1 MFKFPGQPF
10 LSGSNGV
17 FSLWS
22 GCTKRKVQFS
32 SPSKCLHD
40 DALKFAEG
48 TTHAQRRYSPKDRAY
63 SAIVLGMEENNCSR
77 RSKWGRRSVLVGRW
91 TRYLGTK

>member
-10 LSGSNGV
+10 LSRGNNGV

-32 SPSKCLHD
+32 PPPKCLHD
-40 DALKFAEG
+40 DA
-48 TTHAQRRYSPKDRAY
+48 
-63 SAIVLGMEENNCSR
+63 
-77 RSKWGRRSVLVGRW
+77 
-91 TRYLGTK
+91 